1 MITEIKKKKIFS
13 NDVGYPFDKEK
24 PTIILLHGS
33 GQSHVVWSLTDQFL
47 ADKGFNV
54 FTLDLQIYDFEIF
67 PLIFPYTL
75 VNMFL

>member
-13 NDVGYPFDKEK
+13 NDVGHPFDKKK

-54 FTLDLQIYDFEIF
+54 LL
-67 PLIFPYTL
+67 
-75 VNMFL
+75 